1 MSAITRRR
9 ISDIKPTFTN
19 LAQTSHYQVSF
30 GGLSLDLLGYLSTR
44 GVDNRFI
51 SEEAGLLCNS
61 ASLPG
66 SSFATADINGNFTGV
81 SEKMAHTRIFPQ
93 ISVDFYVDRQY
104 KLLKFIEHWMEFIS
118 SGSGLTPERKGY
130 FFRMKYPIL
139 YKSDTTK
146 IVKFDRDYDNILEYN
161 FFGLFPIALDSV
173 NVSYQGSEILKAT
186 VTFNYERYVCGRI
199 YSLDIFKD
207 IFNNL
212 IPSQSQP
219 NYIPRVDRLATGREE
234 LLWRNRNEGTGRLD
248 DPRPRGIG

>member
-1 MSAITRRR
+1 MFVLTRRR
-9 ISDIKPTFTN
+9 ISDIKPIFTN
-19 LAQTSHYQVSF
+19 LAQTSHYQMSF
-30 GGLSLDLLGYLSTR
+30 GGLSFDLLEHLSLR
-44 GVDNRFI
+44 GIDSRFI

-93 ISVDFYVDRQY
+93 ISADFYVDKQY
-104 KLLKFIEHWMEFIS
+104 KLIKFIEHWMEFIS
-118 SGSGLTPERKGY
+118 GGSKLTPERKGY
-130 FFRMKYPIL
+130 FFRMNYPIL

-146 IVKFDRDYDNILEYN
+146 IVKFDRDYNNILEYN

-173 NVSYQGSEILKAT
+173 NVSYQGSEVLKVT
-186 VTFNYERYVCGRI
+186 VTFNYERYVSGKI
-199 YSLDIFKD
+199 YSLDIFKN

-212 IPSQSQP
+212 LPSQPQP
-219 NYIPRVDRLATGREE
+219 NYTPRSERLATGREE
-234 LLWRNRNEGTGRLD
+234 LLWRNRDEGTGRLD